1 MDILHLKKK
10 VTGLVAYMKDV
21 GYTSQYIWYVN
32 HLTTWIVSNSMCYK
46 WQNYADIEHT
56 LAELWHNKHT
66 FANKSR
72 LLRIIQR
79 YDEEGSLPNGRKHYQ
94 KPSRYDQ
101 LYGEFKEAVDIAF
114 KSIGK
119 DIKMA
124 PTIKVSM
131 SSFFFDL
138 QEHGIDSL
146 VAIDEEAVQMV
157 FSPNGTPTRS
167 HTFKYSVEYGLKKC
181 VPYYKGG
188 IIERIISYLPAIP
201 NSRKNIQYLT
211 ETEIKAIKHVLEHD
225 KTISLQDKAIAT
237 IALYT
242 GLRSCDISALTMKDF
257 DWEGDL
263 IVITQSK
270 TGTPLTL
277 PLRAVVGNAVYDYLT
292 KERPKCDE
300 PYVFLT
306 VNPPHRRFHTS
317 NLNAI
322 CVKIMHKAG
331 IRLKAS
337 DRKGLHLFRHY
348 VATSLIQSGV
358 QQPVISATLG
368 HSSPE
373 SLNPYLN
380 AGFKRL
386 KECALSIEDYPVRKE
401 VFYQ

>member
-1 MDILHLKKK
+1 MDILHLKEK
-10 VTGLVAYMKDV
+10 VIDLVAHMKEV
-21 GYTSQYIWYVN
+21 GYTSPYIWCVN
-32 HLTTWIVSNSMCYK
+32 RLVKWIVSNSTCYE

-56 LAELWHNKHT
+56 LAKLWHNKYT

-79 YDEEGSLPNGRKHYQ
+79 YDEENALPDGRKHYH
-94 KPSRYDQ
+94 KPSNYNQ
-101 LYGEFKEAVDIAF
+101 LCEEFMKIVGIAC

-119 DIKMA
+119 DMKMTS
-124 PTIKVSM
+124 TIKVAM
-131 SSFFFDL
+131 SSFFWGL
-138 QEHGIDSL
+138 QGYGINSL
-146 VAIDEEAVQMV
+146 TDIDEEAAQMV
-157 FSPNGTPTRS
+157 FSPNGIPIRS
-167 HTFKYSVEYGLKKC
+167 HSFKYSVEYGLKRC
-181 VPYYKGG
+181 VPYYKDG
-188 IIERIISYLPAIP
+188 IIERIISYLPAIS

-211 ETEIKAIKHVLEHD
+211 EAEIKAIKHVLEHD

-257 DWEGDL
+257 DWERDL

-270 TGTPLTL
+270 TGALLTL
-277 PLRAVVGNAVYDYLT
+277 PLRAVVGNAVYDYLAE
-292 KERPKCDE
+292 ERPKCHE

-306 VNPPHRRFHTS
+306 VNSPHRKLHTS

-331 IRLKAS
+331 VRLKTS

-348 VATSLIQSGV
+348 VATSLLQAGV

-368 HSSPE
+368 HASPE

-380 AGFKRL
+380 AEFKRL
-386 KECALSIEDYPVRKE
+386 KECALSIENYPVRKE

>member
-1 MDILHLKKK
+1 MDILHLKEK
-10 VTGLVAYMKDV
+10 VIDLVAHMKEV
-21 GYTSQYIWYVN
+21 GYTSPYIWCVN
-32 HLTTWIVSNSMCYK
+32 RLVKWIVSNSTCYE

-56 LAELWHNKHT
+56 LAKLWHNKYT

-79 YDEEGSLPNGRKHYQ
+79 YDEENALPDGRKHYH
-94 KPSRYDQ
+94 KPSNYNQ
-101 LYGEFKEAVDIAF
+101 LCEEFMKIVGIAC

-119 DIKMA
+119 DMKMTS
-124 PTIKVSM
+124 TIKVAM
-131 SSFFFDL
+131 SSFFWGL
-138 QEHGIDSL
+138 QGYGINSL
-146 VAIDEEAVQMV
+146 TDIDEEAAQMV
-157 FSPNGTPTRS
+157 FSPNGIPIRS
-167 HTFKYSVEYGLKKC
+167 HSFKYSVEYGLKRC
-181 VPYYKGG
+181 VPYYKDG
-188 IIERIISYLPAIP
+188 IIERIISYLPAIS

-211 ETEIKAIKHVLEHD
+211 EAEIKAIKHVLEHD

-237 IALYT
+237 IALYI

-257 DWEGDL
+257 DWERDL

-270 TGTPLTL
+270 TGALLTL
-277 PLRAVVGNAVYDYLT
+277 PLRAVVGNAVYDYLAE
-292 KERPKCDE
+292 ERPKCHE

-306 VNPPHRRFHTS
+306 VNSPHRKLHTS

-331 IRLKAS
+331 VRLKTS

-348 VATSLIQSGV
+348 VATSLLQAGV

-368 HSSPE
+368 HASPE

-380 AGFKRL
+380 AEFKRL
-386 KECALSIEDYPVRKE
+386 KECALSIENYPVRKE

>member
-1 MDILHLKKK
+1 MDILNLKEK
-10 VTGLVAYMKDV
+10 VIGLATYMEEV
-21 GYTSQYIWYVN
+21 GYTSQYIWYISR
-32 HLTTWIVSNSMCYK
+32 LTKWIVSNSMCYE
-46 WQNYADIEHT
+46 WQSYADIEHT
-56 LAELWHNKHT
+56 LANLWHNKHT

-79 YDEEGSLPNGRKHYQ
+79 YDEEDSLPDGHKHYH
-94 KPSRYDQ
+94 KPSHYNQ
-101 LYGEFKEAVDIAF
+101 LSGEFMEVVDISC

-119 DIKMA
+119 DLKMA
-124 PTIKVSM
+124 PAIKM
-131 SSFFFDL
+131 MMCSFFVGL
-138 QEHGIDSL
+138 QGSGIDSL
-146 VAIDEEAVQMV
+146 SAINEEAVQKV
-157 FSPNGTPTRS
+157 FSPNGIPIRGYS
-167 HTFKYSVEYGLKKC
+167 FKYSVEYGLKRC
-181 VPYYKGG
+181 IPFYKDG

-201 NSRKNIQYLT
+201 NIRKNIQYLS
-211 ETEIKAIKHVLEHD
+211 ETEIKAIKHILEHD
-225 KTISLQDKAIAT
+225 RTISLQDKAVAT

-277 PLRAVVGNAVYDYLT
+277 PLRAVVGNAVYDYLVE
-292 KERPKCDE
+292 ERPKSDE

-306 VNPPHRRFHTS
+306 VNAPYRKLHTS

-331 IRLKAS
+331 IRLKSS

-348 VATSLIQSGV
+348 VATSLLQSGV

-373 SLNPYLN
+373 SLDPYLN
-380 AGFKRL
+380 TEFKRL
-386 KECALSIEDYPVRKE
+386 KECALSVEDYPVRKE
-401 VFYQ
+401 VFCQ

>member
-1 MDILHLKKK
+1 MDILHLKEK
-10 VTGLVAYMKDV
+10 VIGLVAYMKEV
-21 GYTSQYIWYVN
+21 GYTSQYIWYIN
-32 HLTTWIVSNSMCYK
+32 HLTKWIVSNSMCYE

-56 LAELWHNKHT
+56 LAKLWHNKHT

-79 YDEEGSLPNGRKHYQ
+79 YDEEASLPDGHKHYH
-94 KPSRYDQ
+94 KPSNYNQ
-101 LYGEFKEAVDIAF
+101 LCGEFMKVVDIACKF
-114 KSIGK
+114 IGK
-119 DIKMA
+119 DTKMV
-124 PTIKVSM
+124 PTIKVAM
-131 SSFFFDL
+131 SSFFLTL
-138 QEHGIDSL
+138 QKYGINSL
-146 VAIDEEAVQMV
+146 DAIDEEAVQMV
-157 FSPNGTPTRS
+157 FSPNDMPIRS
-167 HTFKYSVEYGLKKC
+167 HSFKYSVEYGLKKC
-181 VPYYKGG
+181 VPYYNDG
-188 IIERIISYLPAIP
+188 IIEHIMSYLPTIP

-211 ETEIKAIKHVLEHD
+211 EAEIEAIKHVLEHD

-263 IVITQSK
+263 IIITQSK
-270 TGTPLTL
+270 TGTALTL
-277 PLRAVVGNAVYDYLT
+277 PLRAVVGNAIYDYLVE
-292 KERPKCDE
+292 ERPKCYE

-306 VNPPHRRFHTS
+306 VNSPYRKLHTS

-337 DRKGLHLFRHY
+337 ERKGLHLFRHH
-348 VATSLIQSGV
+348 VATSLLRAGV
-358 QQPVISATLG
+358 QQPVISSTLG
-368 HSSPE
+368 HASPK

-380 AGFKRL
+380 AEFKSL
-386 KECALSIEDYPVRKE
+386 KECALSIENYPVRKE

>member
-1 MDILHLKKK
+1 MDILHLKEK
-10 VTGLVAYMKDV
+10 VNGLVAHMKEV
-21 GYTSQYIWYVN
+21 GYTSPYIWCVN
-32 HLTTWIVSNSMCYK
+32 CLVKWIVSNSTCYE

-56 LAELWHNKHT
+56 LARLWHNKYT
-66 FANKSR
+66 FVNKSR

-79 YDEEGSLPNGRKHYQ
+79 YDEEDALPDGRKHYH
-94 KPSRYDQ
+94 KPSNYNQ
-101 LYGEFKEAVDIAF
+101 LCEEFMKVVDIAC
-114 KSIGK
+114 KSIGD

-124 PTIKVSM
+124 PIIKVAM
-131 SSFFFDL
+131 SSFFWGL
-138 QEHGIDSL
+138 QGYGIDSL
-146 VAIDEEAVQMV
+146 SAIDEEVVQMV
-157 FSPNGTPTRS
+157 FSPNGIPIRS
-167 HTFKYSVEYGLKKC
+167 YSFKYSVEYGLKRC
-181 VPYYKGG
+181 VPYYKDG
-188 IIERIISYLPAIP
+188 IIEHIMSYLPAIP

-211 ETEIKAIKHVLEHD
+211 EAEIEAIKYVLEYD

-257 DWEGDL
+257 DWERDL

-270 TGTPLTL
+270 TRVSLTL
-277 PLRAVVGNAVYDYLT
+277 PLRAVVGNAVYDYLVE
-292 KERPKCDE
+292 ERPKCHE
-300 PYVFLT
+300 SYVFLT
-306 VNPPHRRFHTS
+306 VNSPHRKLHTS

-331 IRLKAS
+331 VRLKTS

-348 VATSLIQSGV
+348 VATSLLQAGV

-368 HSSPE
+368 HTSPE

-380 AGFKRL
+380 AEFKRL
-386 KECALSIEDYPVRKE
+386 KECALSIENYPVRKE

>member
-1 MDILHLKKK
+1 MDILHLKEK
-10 VTGLVAYMKDV
+10 VIDLVAYMKDV
-21 GYTSQYIWYVN
+21 GYTSQYIWYIN
-32 HLTTWIVSNSMCYK
+32 RLTTWVVSNSMCYEWK
-46 WQNYADIEHT
+46 NYADIEHT

-79 YDEEGSLPNGRKHYQ
+79 YDEEGSFPDGRKHYP
-94 KPSRYDQ
+94 KPSHYKQ
-101 LYGEFKEAVDIAF
+101 LCEEFTKVVDIACKF
-114 KSIGK
+114 IGK
-119 DIKMA
+119 DLKMA
-124 PTIKVSM
+124 PTIKVAL
-131 SSFFFDL
+131 SSFFWGL
-138 QEHGIDSL
+138 QGCGIDSL
-146 VAIDEEAVQMV
+146 AAIDEEAVQKV
-157 FSPNGTPTRS
+157 FSPNGVPIRS
-167 HTFKYSVEYGLKKC
+167 HSFKYSVEYGLKRC
-181 VPYYKGG
+181 VPCYKDG
-188 IIERIISYLPAIP
+188 IIERIMSYLPAIS

-211 ETEIKAIKHVLEHD
+211 EAEIKAIKHVLEHD

-277 PLRAVVGNAVYDYLT
+277 PLRAVVGNAVYDYLVE
-292 KERPKCDE
+292 ERPRCHE

-306 VNPPHRRFHTS
+306 VNSPHRKLHTS

-331 IRLKAS
+331 IRLSAS

-348 VATSLIQSGV
+348 VATSLLQAGV

-368 HSSPE
+368 HASPE

-380 AGFKRL
+380 AEFKRL
-386 KECALSIEDYPVRKE
+386 KECALSIENYPVRKE

>member
-21 GYTSQYIWYVN
+21 GYTSQYIWYIN
-32 HLTTWIVSNSMCYK
+32 HLTTWIVSNSMFHK

-79 YDEEGSLPNGRKHYQ
+79 YDEEGSFPNGRKHYQ
-94 KPSRYDQ
+94 KPSRYNQ
-101 LYGEFKEAVDIAF
+101 LSGEFMEAVDIAC

-131 SSFFFDL
+131 SSFFFGL
-138 QEHGIDSL
+138 QGHGIDSL

-157 FSPNGTPTRS
+157 FSPNGIPIRGHS
-167 HTFKYSVEYGLKKC
+167 FKYSVEYGLKRC
-181 VPYYKGG
+181 VPSYKDG

-201 NSRKNIQYLT
+201 NSRKNIQYLI
-211 ETEIKAIKHVLEHD
+211 EAEIKAIKHVLEHD

-257 DWEGDL
+257 DWDGDL

-277 PLRAVVGNAVYDYLT
+277 PLRAVVGNAVYDYLVG
-292 KERPKCDE
+292 ERPKCYE

-306 VNPPHRRFHTS
+306 VNPPYRRLHTS

-348 VATSLIQSGV
+348 VATSLLQSGV

-380 AGFKRL
+380 AEFKRL
-386 KECALSIEDYPVRKE
+386 KECALSIGDYPVRKE
-401 VFYQ
+401 VFCL